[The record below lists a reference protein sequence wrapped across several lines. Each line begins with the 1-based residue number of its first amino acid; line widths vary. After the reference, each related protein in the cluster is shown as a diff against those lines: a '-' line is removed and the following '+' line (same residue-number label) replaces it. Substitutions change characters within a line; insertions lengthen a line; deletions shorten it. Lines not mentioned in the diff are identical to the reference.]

1 MNTSNQQH
9 SRHVSVPQNQ
19 GVRVDKAITIN
30 KPIGEVY
37 AFWRRLDN
45 LPRFMRHLQS
55 VTVQDDMH
63 SHWAVKA
70 IAGKVLE
77 WDAEIIEQRDNEMI
91 SWRSAP
97 GADVDNAGSVWFTSV
112 PGGEGTM
119 VRVELKYVPPA
130 GKAGAGFAKLLGAD
144 ADAAITED
152 LGRLKSLLETGQVP
166 PEPAASG
173 LRRAAGVARKAAQ
186 STDTCVRDNPWSAIA
201 VVGLAVFALGFLLG
215 SRVSSPQIPQ
225 PSERPRRSRLPSN
238 LNQLRRKWSNMRT
251 RAGH

>member
-119 VRVELKYVPPA
+119 V
-130 GKAGAGFAKLLGAD
+130 
-144 ADAAITED
+144 
-152 LGRLKSLLETGQVP
+152 
-166 PEPAASG
+166 
-173 LRRAAGVARKAAQ
+173 
-186 STDTCVRDNPWSAIA
+186 
-201 VVGLAVFALGFLLG
+201 
-215 SRVSSPQIPQ
+215 
-225 PSERPRRSRLPSN
+225 
-238 LNQLRRKWSNMRT
+238 
-251 RAGH
+251 